1 MQSRDAITWGN
12 PIRFADSVHTN
23 TNPRPDFEFTHFGP
37 PIRRSADTVCGYS
50 GFVCTIGLSGDG
62 SLRVQA
68 N

>member
-12 PIRFADSVHTN
+12 PIRFAYEHQPVT
-23 TNPRPDFEFTHFGP
+23 RFEFTHFGP

-50 GFVCTIGLSGDG
+50 GFVCTIGLSGDV